1 MTNYYDIVLGLIPV
15 ALLGLTA
22 LLTTAGLGLTT
33 AVPLAASVSVALI
46 GHAMFVNGPVDS
58 TETPQQS
65 SRSQV
70 APVNAD

>member
-1 MTNYYDIVLGLIPV
+1 MTDYYDLILGLIPL

-46 GHAMFVNGPVDS
+46 GHAMFVNGPVDGAD
-58 TETPQQS
+58 ENAQA

-70 APVNAD
+70 GPVNAD